1 MKRMAPRYMRDFK
14 CIAGDCRHSCCIG
27 WEIDIDEESLENY
40 RRVEGEFG
48 KRLAEN
54 IILDGECACFRLD
67 KDERCPFLNACGL
80 CDIYTELGEESLCQ
94 ICTEHPR
101 FYNEIAGRLEVGVG
115 LCCEAA
121 AKLVLCQE
129 EPFFLDVLEDD
140 GEEEDLFFLDLLED
154 DGEEEV
160 YDRIEDEILQ
170 ARRLYIG
177 NVQNG
182 ASLVYFM
189 PDRIFKKDWCAFF
202 SSLER
207 LDPKWSEE
215 LSKWKNAPVGA
226 WEEPMECF
234 DRQFRNLICYFLYRH
249 FPSADGVIGSV
260 ARMYFAFLSYRVVRV
275 LCVLRE
281 NCTLADLLDIA
292 RMYSAEIEYSE
303 ENTERILKEL
313 EACLP

>member
-27 WEIDIDEESLENY
+27 WEIDIDEDTLEY
-40 RRVEGEFG
+40 YQSIEGEFG
-48 KRLAEN
+48 KRLQDNIAVEEN
-54 IILDGECACFRLD
+54 CAHFALG

-80 CDIYTELGEESLCQ
+80 CDIYTELGEEALCQ
-94 ICTEHPR
+94 ICTDHPR
-101 FYNEIAGRLEVGVG
+101 FYNEIAGRLEMGVG

-129 EPFFLDVLEDD
+129 DPFFLDV
-140 GEEEDLFFLDLLED
+140 LED

-170 ARRLYIG
+170 VRRLYIG

-182 ASLVYFM
+182 ASLANFM

-215 LSKWKNAPVGA
+215 LSKWKNAPIGA

-249 FPSADGVIGSV
+249 FPSADGVKGSV

-303 ENTERILKEL
+303 ENTERILEEL